1 MTTEIRTG
9 QPIKLTSA
17 GAFWY
22 VLMNIAL
29 GAGYL
34 AKVPMKRALA
44 QAGLAEMTAAEK
56 FWYVLQNIF
65 FGSGYFAKVIAV
77 KALSEA
83 TQHDIGADRAA
94 S

>member
-9 QPIKLTSA
+9 QPIKLTAA

-34 AKVPMKRALA
+34 AKVPIKRALE
-44 QAGLAEMTAAEK
+44 QAGLAERTAAEK

-65 FGSGYFAKVIAV
+65 FGAGYFAKVIAV

-83 TQHDIGADRAA
+83 TQHDIEPERTA

>member
-1 MTTEIRTG
+1 MTSEIHAQQR
-9 QPIKLTSA
+9 IKLTSA

-22 VLMNIAL
+22 VLMNIAF
-29 GAGYL
+29 GAAYL
-34 AKVPMKRALA
+34 AKVPMKRALE

-83 TQHDIGADRAA
+83 TQRTIEAERIE